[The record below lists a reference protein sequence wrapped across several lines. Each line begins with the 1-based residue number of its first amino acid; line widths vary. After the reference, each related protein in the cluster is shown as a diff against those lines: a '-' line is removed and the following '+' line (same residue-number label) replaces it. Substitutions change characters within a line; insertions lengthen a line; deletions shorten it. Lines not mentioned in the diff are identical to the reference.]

1 MSKLLGSPGDRLP
14 LAGAVDLI
22 AASARQGGRPS
33 SIWLAGLFY
42 PGLQVSL
49 AVVFGIVESVE
60 LATGLATGVSERLFR
75 LENVLPLPSLLTPN
89 ADQGTL
95 WRILLLSL
103 LPFLVFLSFR
113 LMAGLAWLAAPETW
127 ERERRGAAAPG
138 LLETWN
144 AGKGLTLSALGL
156 WVAMRI
162 LNLGAY
168 AFFLGPPI
176 AMLHV
181 LEIEESG
188 FLLTLGLLPFGL
200 LAAAY
205 AVMLEVLTQFAL
217 HSLVQN
223 RRGVGSAVLHGWR
236 LMRREPLSVMRATLV
251 DMALQMVVF
260 LGLLAVSPL
269 EEFGCCFLGLGA
281 LIALLLRGC
290 LGALRAGYW
299 ARIYRLLGGMSRD
312 DGVPGLSA

>member
-1 MSKLLGSPGDRLP
+1 MSKLLGSAGDRLP

-42 PGLQVSL
+42 PSLQVSL
-49 AVVFGIVESVE
+49 AVVFGVVESVE
-60 LATGLATGVSERLFR
+60 RAAGLATGVSERLFR
-75 LENVLPLPSLLTPN
+75 LENVLPLPEALAPSD
-89 ADQGTL
+89 DQSPV
-95 WRILLLSL
+95 WRIVLLCL
-103 LPFLVFLSFR
+103 LPFLVFISFR

-127 ERERRGAAAPG
+127 ERERRGAPAPG

-144 AGKGLTLSALGL
+144 SGKGLTLSALGL
-156 WVAMRI
+156 WIAMRV

-168 AFFLGPPI
+168 AFFIGPPI

-200 LAAAY
+200 LSAAY

-236 LMRREPLSVMRATLV
+236 LMRRDPLSVMRAALV
-251 DMALQMVVF
+251 DMALQLVIF
-260 LGLLAVSPL
+260 LGLLLISPL
-269 EEFGCCFLGLGA
+269 EGVGCCFLGVGVA
-281 LIALLLRGC
+281 VALLLKGC
-290 LGALRAGYW
+290 LGVVRAGYW
-299 ARIYRLLGGMSRD
+299 ARIYRLLGGLSRE
-312 DGVPGLSA
+312 DGVPGLTS